1 MTLVEIF
8 FSSFII
14 AFTGAMMPGPMF
26 TATMLMSSKKGFIS
40 GPLIVLGHGTL
51 ELLLIILL
59 YLGFGSLLKDHIVM
73 GSIGIIG
80 GVALLWMS
88 YEAFKFSDNISVQND
103 KKRLNNSAFFAGIIT
118 SLSNPY
124 WIIWWITIGLSYI
137 VLSFS
142 YGLKGIITFYTGH
155 ILADLVWYSV
165 VAFSFSFMKR
175 FITSRGFKVIAV
187 VSGIIFM
194 VFSIYFIWF
203 GTKQL

>member
-103 KKRLNNSAFFAGIIT
+103 KKRLNNSAFFAGIVT

>member
-1 MTLVEIF
+1 
-8 FSSFII
+8 
-14 AFTGAMMPGPMF
+14 MF
-26 TATMLMSSKKGFIS
+26 TATMLMSGKKGFIS